1 MSVVIPVLDDAP
13 ALERCL
19 RALAAQTVP
28 PHEVIVVDNGSSD
41 DSVEVARRH
50 GATVLHEPVRGIGAA
65 AARGYDAATG
75 ALIGRIDADTVVPR
89 EWVAVMC
96 AALPDGG
103 PDAVTGWGRF
113 ADAGRWS
120 RWLIAP
126 YLGGYYALTAA
137 AIGHRPLWGSSMA
150 MRREVWQ
157 RVGEQVHRWDAEV
170 HDDMALSFA
179 LGPGARVAVVR
190 DAVVDVSARSIRGGR
205 QWRRRLRRAGRTLAL
220 AWQVARP
227 WQRWWA
233 RFGRARAGS

>member
-1 MSVVIPVLDDAP
+1 MSVVIPVLDDARV
-13 ALERCL
+13 LEPCL

-28 PHEVIVVDNGSSD
+28 PHEVIVVDNGCTD
-41 DSVEVARRH
+41 DSVAVARRH

-75 ALIGRIDADTVVPR
+75 ALIGRIDADTVVPP
-89 EWVAVMC
+89 EWVAVMT
-96 AALPDGG
+96 AALRDGG
-103 PDAVTGWGRF
+103 PDAVTGRGRF
-113 ADAGRWS
+113 ADGGWS
-120 RWLIAP
+120 RWLIGP
-126 YLGGYYALTAA
+126 YLGGYYLLTAA

-179 LGPGARVAVVR
+179 LGPGARVAMVR

-205 QWRRRLRRAGRTLAL
+205 QWRRRVSRAHRTIAL
-220 AWQVARP
+220 AWQVAPP
-227 WQRWWA
+227 WERWRA